1 MADDSVFTDDS
12 ATRTRSRINVLIA
25 VILLLQLVIPLR
37 YYLGVAGGD
46 DERFSW
52 RMFSTVRLQRCEL
65 AMSELREGSDLPQ
78 PLALKPIL
86 QVAWISILQRLRP
99 SVVDGFLRFRC
110 DTDGVTKVFYER
122 QCVGPDGAALPPNK
136 LEIECASGV
145 IRDVSAREKTP

>member
-1 MADDSVFTDDS
+1 MADKSVLTDDS
-12 ATRTRSRINVLIA
+12 PTSTRSRINLLIVA
-25 VILLLQLVIPLR
+25 ILLLQLLIPLR

-65 AMSELREGSDLPQ
+65 AMSELREGSEVPQ

-99 SVVDGFLRFRC
+99 SVVEGFLRFRC
-110 DTDGVTKVFYER
+110 ETDGVTKVIYER
-122 QCVGPDGAALPPNK
+122 QCTAPDGAALPPNK
-136 LEIECASGV
+136 LEIECGSGV
-145 IRDVSAREKTP
+145 IRDVNAQKKTP